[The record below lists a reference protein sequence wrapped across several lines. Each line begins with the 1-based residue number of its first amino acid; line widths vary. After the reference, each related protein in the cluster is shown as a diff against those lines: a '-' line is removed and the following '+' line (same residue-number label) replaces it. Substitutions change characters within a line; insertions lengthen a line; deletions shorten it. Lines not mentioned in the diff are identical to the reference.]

1 MRFSETRLHG
11 AWIIEPV
18 PAEDERG
25 SFARTF
31 CRREFAEHGLETT
44 YVQHSCSRSRLRGT
58 VRGMHFQEPPH
69 AEVKV
74 VSCRNGA
81 ILDVIVDLRPG
92 SPSYLQW
99 QGFELTA
106 ENRRQLYV
114 PKGFAHGFQSLSDAT
129 EVNYLISEYYSPEA
143 AAGIRYNDPSI
154 FIDWP
159 LTVTAISEKDQSWPD
174 FTVLSPGL
182 P

>member
-1 MRFSETRLHG
+1 
-11 AWIIEPV
+11 
-18 PAEDERG
+18 
-25 SFARTF
+25 
-31 CRREFAEHGLETT
+31 
-44 YVQHSCSRSRLRGT
+44 
-58 VRGMHFQEPPH
+58 MHFQEPPH

-174 FTVLSPGL
+174 FTVLPPSL